1 MRTSI
6 ILAALLLTSCS
17 QQPIYK
23 PFPVDVAVPVPC
35 ITPEV
40 KKPVFAIDS
49 IRATNTLFE
58 QVQAILAT
66 DQQRRAYEAELVAAN
81 NKCQGK
87 EYGNKN
93 E

>member
-1 MRTSI
+1 MRPSL

-17 QQPIYK
+17 QQQIHT
-23 PFPVDVAVPVPC
+23 PFPVDIAVPLPC

-66 DQQRRAYEAELVAAN
+66 DQQRRAYEAELASAN
-81 NKCQGK
+81 AVCQMRDK
-87 EYGNKN
+87 LER
-93 E
+93 